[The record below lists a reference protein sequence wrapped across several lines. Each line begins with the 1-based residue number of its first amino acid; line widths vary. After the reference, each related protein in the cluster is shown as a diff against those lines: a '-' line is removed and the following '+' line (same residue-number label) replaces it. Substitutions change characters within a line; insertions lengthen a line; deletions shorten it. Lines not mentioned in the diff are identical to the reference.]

1 MQNKI
6 DIFIFNKTKIC
17 SNIHHKISFND
28 NNDIYNPF
36 NMKNV
41 ALSASFDQNKCIDII
56 DIAYKFAINSDLKK
70 IANLK
75 NDSIAVLESQMTCI
89 MKPFLYEFIFN
100 SSDYLINKNIPYN
113 CACMKMMLELKSSQ
127 MFHVLFHAFMTK
139 HMMKLLFYNMSVVD
153 AYVDDLFKTE

>member
-41 ALSASFDQNKCIDII
+41 ALSASFD
-56 DIAYKFAINSDLKK
+56 
-70 IANLK
+70 
-75 NDSIAVLESQMTCI
+75 
-89 MKPFLYEFIFN
+89 
-100 SSDYLINKNIPYN
+100 
-113 CACMKMMLELKSSQ
+113 
-127 MFHVLFHAFMTK
+127 
-139 HMMKLLFYNMSVVD
+139 
-153 AYVDDLFKTE
+153 